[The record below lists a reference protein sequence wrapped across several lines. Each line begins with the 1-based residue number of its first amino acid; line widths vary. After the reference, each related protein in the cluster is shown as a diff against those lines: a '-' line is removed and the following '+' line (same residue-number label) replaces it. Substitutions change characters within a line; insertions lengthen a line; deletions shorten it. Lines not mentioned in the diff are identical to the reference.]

1 MFDPVPSF
9 GKLKYSEEKER
20 ELLLFKNGVIETCA
34 KYNVDCTNRFTII
47 WDCCDLLEHE
57 IDNNEGKIW
66 KETKTYGIEPIEKVQ
81 DLMQLLS
88 YTVGDTGLLFDD
100 TGKVLE
106 IPDFDNWQS
115 TEKSYKSFGNAI
127 HMRYVSMLELFR
139 IHKKLHTHIYNKVR
153 FEITGDKEN
162 KISNAIET
170 ILENLIK
177 EGICNEKQMS
187 NIKSGFN
194 RIGDEHLLK
203 LVIPL
208 YIFLALTCYPDK
220 EFSLEKFYKSIKRN
234 KSKLKKDKNSIYS
247 NYRMMDAILNAASEV
262 GLYEENYFY
271 FSPYYILE
279 ILKNNH
285 NIQISDYDMEKLL
298 NICYASFIDPNMEK
312 ELMKFEYKI
321 SKFKIGEILNDF
333 RIVFE
338 AQACDFTND
347 IKTKGVF
354 RALRQLYSKEFIDD
368 ILYCKEEKEGFIE
381 QMLNMTLCKEDFHN
395 RYASIPYGKDNYSP
409 KEYNIIK
416 NKLIEEYAPD
426 CWGLSTEFFWLL
438 TGYIPPIGFNSDLS
452 KPYKTPGLYKL
463 FDFHLKNIWNQI
475 FVSINKCLSEYN
487 SLDFPIDVALD
498 ISKVNQVI
506 LIKDGK
512 NLEMCKQIYKLIG
525 LKEMETSEKEFF
537 DIIKEHCLT
546 QYYSVNKY
554 DNKTNFKSFNYAK
567 DIIEDEI
574 VRQYVEIAGIQM
586 YSKVFS
592 TIVKFSDSL
601 WLVPDVDKF

>member
-9 GKLKYSEEKER
+9 ERLKYSEEKER
-20 ELLLFKNGVIETCA
+20 ELLLFKKGVIETCA

-57 IDNNEGKIW
+57 IDNNESKIW

-81 DLMQLLS
+81 DLIQLLS

-139 IHKKLHTHIYNKVR
+139 IRKKLHTHIYNKVR

-162 KISNAIET
+162 KISNAIEI

-177 EGICNEKQMS
+177 EGICNENQMS

-208 YIFLALTCYPDK
+208 YIFLALTCYRDK
-220 EFSLEKFYKSIKRN
+220 EFGLEKFYKSIKRN

-247 NYRMMDAILNAASEV
+247 NYRMMDAILNATSEV
-262 GLYEENYFY
+262 GSYEENYFY
-271 FSPYYILE
+271 FSPHYILE

-285 NIQISDYDMEKLL
+285 NIQISDYDMEKMI
-298 NICYASFIDPNMEK
+298 NICYASFIAPDMQK
-312 ELMKFEYKI
+312 ELMEFEYKI
-321 SKFKIGEILNDF
+321 GKFKIGEILNAF

-338 AQACDFTND
+338 AQASDFTND
-347 IKTKGVF
+347 IKTKGIF
-354 RALRQLYSKEFIDD
+354 KALRLLYSKEFIDQIFD
-368 ILYCKEEKEGFIE
+368 IRLCAEE
-381 QMLNMTLCKEDFHN
+381 LCNK
-395 RYASIPYGKDNYSP
+395 YALIPYNKDKYSP

-416 NKLIEEYAPD
+416 KNLLQEYAPD
-426 CWGLSTEFFWLL
+426 YWELSTEFFWLL
-438 TGYIPPIGFNSDLS
+438 TGY
-452 KPYKTPGLYKL
+452 TPVSGWNNDENKCKSLYGL
-463 FDFHLKNIWNQI
+463 FDICLKEAWSKNMIHMYEFRPSDKHRISNSIDIVGDTLKVKRLIIEQIEKNPDVLKEIIKNFNTDEKLKSHAISIYSKNIN
-475 FVSINKCLSEYN
+475 
-487 SLDFPIDVALD
+487 
-498 ISKVNQVI
+498 
-506 LIKDGK
+506 GK
-512 NLEMCKQIYKLIG
+512 TK
-525 LKEMETSEKEFF
+525 
-537 DIIKEHCLT
+537 
-546 QYYSVNKY
+546 
-554 DNKTNFKSFNYAK
+554 FKSLKYAK

-586 YSKVFS
+586 YSKIFS
-592 TIVKFSDSL
+592 AIVKFSDCL
-601 WLVPDVDKF
+601 WLIPDLDKI